1 MRPFFWQIKG
11 CEMNKTFKDQWLATS
26 ALALAIGCTSLP
38 SVAAAQT
45 AVAKPT
51 STVNSGAGQS
61 RLAEPVNVN
70 TADAKILQRVKGIGP
85 SMAQKIV
92 NARKKGGDFKSSA
105 DLSRRVKGLG
115 EKRLAKLKA
124 NGLVIPTSVLPK
136 SAAPTGPDAGVPKMR
151 K

>member
-1 MRPFFWQIKG
+1 
-11 CEMNKTFKDQWLATS
+11 MNKTFKDQWLATS
-26 ALALAIGCTSLP
+26 ALALAIGCASLP
-38 SVAAAQT
+38 SVAVAQT
-45 AVAKPT
+45 AVAK
-51 STVNSGAGQS
+51 STTAVNSGTAQS
-61 RLAEPVNVN
+61 RQTEPVNVN
-70 TADAKILQRVKGIGP
+70 TADAKTLQRVKGIGP

>member
-1 MRPFFWQIKG
+1 
-11 CEMNKTFKDQWLATS
+11 MNKTFKDQWLATS
-26 ALALAIGCTSLP
+26 ALALAIGCASLP
-38 SVAAAQT
+38 SVAVAQT

-51 STVNSGAGQS
+51 TAVNSGTAQS
-61 RLAEPVNVN
+61 RQTEPVNVN
-70 TADAKILQRVKGIGP
+70 TADAKTLQRVKGIGP

>member
-1 MRPFFWQIKG
+1 MAKSTG
-11 CEMNKTFKDQWLATS
+11 AVNN
-26 ALALAIGCTSLP
+26 
-38 SVAAAQT
+38 AASQ
-45 AVAKPT
+45 
-51 STVNSGAGQS
+51 GRQ
-61 RLAEPVNVN
+61 AEPVNVN
-70 TADAKILQRVKGIGP
+70 TADAKTLQRVKGIGP

-136 SAAPTGPDAGVPKMR
+136 SAAPTGPDADVPKMR

>member
-1 MRPFFWQIKG
+1 LAETKETI
-11 CEMNKTFKDQWLATS
+11 MNARFKDQWLATS
-26 ALALAIGCTSLP
+26 ALALAIGCIGLSTPAS
-38 SVAAAQT
+38 AQT
-45 AVAKPT
+45 AMTKAVPPQ
-51 STVNSGAGQS
+51 SGAT
-61 RLAEPVNVN
+61 RAELVNVN
-70 TADAKILQRVKGIGP
+70 TADAKALQRVKGIGP

-92 NARKKGGDFKSSA
+92 AARKKGGEFKSAA

-136 SAAPTGPDAGVPKMR
+136 PVAPTGPDAGVPKMR

>member
-1 MRPFFWQIKG
+1 
-11 CEMNKTFKDQWLATS
+11 MNKTFKDQWLATS
-26 ALALAIGCTSLP
+26 ALALAIGCASLP
-38 SVAAAQT
+38 SGVAAQT
-45 AVAKPT
+45 AVAK
-51 STVNSGAGQS
+51 STGAVNNAASQGRQ
-61 RLAEPVNVN
+61 AEPVNVN
-70 TADAKILQRVKGIGP
+70 TADAKTLQRVKGIGP